1 MPTFKPTHHRL
12 AVLAYAASA
21 ICMSAHAADPA
32 IDAGSLLRQ
41 TEQALK
47 TPKKSPRLPA
57 RKATPST
64 VKSSTAETVQVNSFK
79 FVGNTLISSDKLNS
93 ALASFTNRPLTLAQ
107 LQEAANAATTIYREA
122 GWTVRTFLPKQEIDS
137 GIVTLQIVEAVFGGA
152 TLQSATPQRI
162 DAARLLDMA
171 EANLVKGQPLHANDI
186 DRTLLLLDD
195 LPGVSIS
202 GNLVPGQRD
211 GETDLAISAAD
222 EAWFTGNASIDN
234 QGSRS
239 TGTERLSMNL
249 SINSPARM
257 GDALTLNA
265 LKTQGSDYQRAGYTV
280 PVGYSGWRAGINAS
294 HLNYDVLDSYQT
306 NAGTH
311 GTADTTGVDASYPL
325 VRSQLFNLNTSIAYA
340 RKRFDNYAAN
350 LLSSN
355 YKVSASTLSVSGNQI
370 DNWGNGGVTNAS
382 IQFTSGHV
390 DRTNSADFN
399 SDQAA
404 SGLKTHGDYS
414 KLSLSLS
421 RLQTL
426 TSDLSFFAAATH
438 QAANKN
444 LDSSEKIY
452 LGGANGV
459 RAYPSSEAGGSE
471 GHTFTAELRQRL
483 GPQWLLTGFYD
494 YGRVTT
500 NKNNYNAA
508 NPNSYNLQGYGT
520 SVAWQGIQ
528 NVEVKA
534 TLSQRMGNN
543 PAANSTTGMDGD
555 KTKKVT
561 RVWLSTSI
569 AF

>member
-12 AVLAYAASA
+12 ALLAYAASA
-21 ICMSAHAADPA
+21 VCMSAHAADPVV
-32 IDAGSLLRQ
+32 DAGALLRQ

-47 TPKKSPRLPA
+47 IPKKSPRLPA
-57 RKATPST
+57 RKVTPSP
-64 VKSSTAETVQVNSFK
+64 VKSSNTDTVQVNSFK

-93 ALASFTNRPLTLAQ
+93 ALATFTNRPLTLAQ
-107 LQEAANAATTIYREA
+107 LQEAANVATTLYREA

-152 TLQSATPQRI
+152 SLQSATPHRI

-171 EANLVKGQPLHANDI
+171 EAHLVKGQPLHANDI

-195 LPGVSIS
+195 LPGVSVT
-202 GNLVPGQRD
+202 GNLIAGQRD
-211 GETDLAISAAD
+211 GETDLAITATD
-222 EAWFTGNASIDN
+222 EAWLTGNASMDN

-239 TGTERLSMNL
+239 TGTERLSVNL
-249 SINSPARM
+249 NINSPARM

-311 GTADTTGVDASYPL
+311 GTADTTGVEASYPL
-325 VRSQLFNLNTSIAYA
+325 IRSQLFNLNTSIAYA
-340 RKRFDNYAAN
+340 RKRFENFAAN
-350 LLSSN
+350 QLDSN
-355 YKVSASTLSVSGNQI
+355 YKVSAATVSVSGNQI
-370 DNWGNGGVTNAS
+370 DNWGNGGVTNAA
-382 IQFTSGHV
+382 IQFTSGNV
-390 DRTNSADFN
+390 DRTNSADY
-399 SDQAA
+399 SRDQAA
-404 SGLKTHGDYS
+404 TGLKTDGNYS
-414 KLSLSLS
+414 KLNLSLS
-421 RLQTL
+421 RLHTI
-426 TSDLSFFAAATH
+426 TSDLIFFATATH
-438 QAANKN
+438 QAASKN

-471 GHTFTAELRQRL
+471 GNTFTAELRQRL

-500 NKNNYNAA
+500 NKNNNNAA
-508 NPNSYNLQGYGT
+508 NPNSYNLQGYGA
-520 SVAWQGIQ
+520 SVAWLGMQ
-528 NVEVKA
+528 NVEIKA

-543 PAANSTTGMDGD
+543 PAAKSNGNDSDG
-555 KTKKVT
+555 TKKVT

>member
-1 MPTFKPTHHRL
+1 MPTFKPTHPRL

-32 IDAGSLLRQ
+32 IDAGALLRQ

-57 RKATPST
+57 RKATPT
-64 VKSSTAETVQVNSFK
+64 PVKPSSTATVQVNSFK

-93 ALASFTNRPLTLAQ
+93 ALATFTNRPLTLAQ

-137 GIVTLQIVEAVFGGA
+137 GIVTLQIVEAVFGSA

-195 LPGVSIS
+195 LPGVSVT
-202 GNLVPGQRD
+202 GNLVAGQRD
-211 GETDLAISAAD
+211 GETDLAITATD
-222 EAWFTGNASIDN
+222 EAWLTGNASLDN

-325 VRSQLFNLNTSIAYA
+325 IRSQLFNLNTSIAYA

-350 LLSSN
+350 LMSSN

-370 DNWGNGGVTNAS
+370 DNWGNGGITNAS
-382 IQFTSGHV
+382 IQFTSGNV

-404 SGLKTHGDYS
+404 NGLKTHGNYS
-414 KLSLSLS
+414 KLNLSLS
-421 RLQTL
+421 RLQTI

-508 NPNSYNLQGYGT
+508 NPNGYNLQGYCT

-528 NVEVKA
+528 NVEIKA

-555 KTKKVT
+555 KTKKLT
-561 RVWLSTSI
+561 RVWLSTSL